1 MNAHQTIY
9 VVTPEHTS
17 GSQLIF
23 RDNIAPMIVGKHVL
37 VLAASLT
44 TGYTARSAIEAIR
57 YYSGVPV
64 GVSAIF
70 SAIDECEGFPVK
82 SVFTVKEYLPDYVSC
97 SSHNCPMCKAGEKLT
112 GLVNS
117 HGVSSF

>member
-44 TGYTARSAIEAIR
+44 TGFTARSAIEAIR
-57 YYSGVPV
+57 YYSGVPA

-82 SVFTVKEYLPDYVSC
+82 SVFTVKENLPDYVSC